1 MTAAQPKLPIDVHTQ
16 PMQRAPEPG
25 TGAGPHAHSAPTVRV
40 ALLGCGNVGGALA
53 EILLTR
59 ADDVADRTGIRL
71 ELVGIAVANP
81 DKPRPAAVEPAL
93 VGTDA
98 AALVS
103 RDDVDVVVEVI
114 GGLHPAHELVE
125 TALRNGKPVVTGNK
139 ALLAVAGAEL
149 AEVAASA
156 GVDLLYE
163 AAVAGAIP
171 VIRPLRESLAGEQIV
186 RIMGIVNGTTNYILT
201 RMEEEGDSYDDV
213 LREAQALG
221 LAERDPTADVE
232 GHDAAAKAAILA
244 ALAFGSDVVDADVYR
259 EGITAVSASDVA
271 YAARL
276 GYSVKLLAIAELVD
290 GGPEVSVRVHP
301 AMVPRTHPLA
311 SVRGAFN
318 AVFVEGAVS
327 GELML
332 YGRGAGGG
340 PTASA
345 MLGDLVDASRNLLA
359 GAPAPA
365 PKRTSMTVRR
375 AERPALGLLSLH
387 GRGGPPRGP
396 RLGGQDLRRPQRVH
410 PLHGAGRPRRGGAAD
425 LPHPRGARGRP
436 FGDDRRAAPAP
447 GGRPGQRRAP
457 RDRRARRGRGVT
469 PGWRGVVTEYRDFLP
484 VTERTPVVTLLE
496 GGTPLVPAP
505 RLSER
510 VGAQVWLK
518 VEGANPT
525 GSFKDRGMTMAIS
538 MAVEEGAKAVVCAS
552 TGNTSASAA
561 AYASRAGLAC
571 VVLIPDGHIALGKLA
586 QALMHGARVLQVRG
600 NFDQLLTIV
609 RDLPNHAPITVVN
622 SVNPHRIEGQKTGA
636 FEIVDVLGD
645 APDVHCI
652 PVGNAGNISAYWR
665 GYLQYKEAGRATKLP
680 RMMGFQAAGA
690 APIVLGHPV
699 ERPETIAT
707 AIRIGNPASWYSAT
721 AAASESGG
729 SITAV
734 SDDEIMDAYTFLAKE
749 ESVFCEA
756 ASSASVAGLLKE
768 GVPAGSRVVCVLTG
782 HGLKDPD
789 LAIKAISVPT
799 VIDLDLETVLA
810 EISL

>member
-1 MTAAQPKLPIDVHTQ
+1 M
-16 PMQRAPEPG
+16 
-25 TGAGPHAHSAPTVRV
+25 
-40 ALLGCGNVGGALA
+40 
-53 EILLTR
+53 
-59 ADDVADRTGIRL
+59 
-71 ELVGIAVANP
+71 ELVGIAVADP
-81 DKPRPAAVEPAL
+81 GKPRPDAVDPSL
-93 VGTDA
+93 IGTDA
-98 AALVS
+98 AALVE
-103 RDDVDVVVEVI
+103 RDDVDVVVELI

-125 TALRNGKPVVTGNK
+125 SALRLGKPVVTGNK
-139 ALLAVAGAEL
+139 ALLATAGAEL
-149 AEVAASA
+149 AQVAADA

-171 VIRPLRESLAGEQIV
+171 VIRPLRESLAGEQILRV
-186 RIMGIVNGTTNYILT
+186 MGIVNGTTNYILT
-201 RMEEEGDSYDDV
+201 RMEEDGDSYDDV
-213 LREAQALG
+213 LREAQELG

-244 ALAFGSDVVDADVYR
+244 SLAFGSDVVDSDVHR
-259 EGITAVSASDVA
+259 EGITTISAADVA
-271 YAARL
+271 YARKL
-276 GYSVKLLAIAELVD
+276 GYSVKLLAVAELVN
-290 GGPEVSVRVHP
+290 GGPEISVRVHP
-301 AMVPRTHPLA
+301 AMVPKTHPLA

-365 PKRTSMTVRR
+365 PKRTSATVRDQNDMR
-375 AERPALGLLSLH
+375 AAFYLSMDVADRPGVLAAVAKIFGDHDVSIRSMEQVGMAAEARLIFLTHSAREGDLLATIDELRQHQAVDRVSGVLRVIGG
-387 GRGGPPRGP
+387 GRWFR
-396 RLGGQDLRRPQRVH
+396 QRRPE
-410 PLHGAGRPRRGGAAD
+410 G
-425 LPHPRGARGRP
+425 
-436 FGDDRRAAPAP
+436 F
-447 GGRPGQRRAP
+447 
-457 RDRRARRGRGVT
+457 VT
-469 PGWRGVVTEYRDFLP
+469 AGWRGVIEEYRDFLP
-484 VTERTPVVTLLE
+484 VTEKTPVVTLLE

-510 VGAQVWLK
+510 VGAEVWLK

-525 GSFKDRGMTMAIS
+525 GSFKDRGMTMAMS
-538 MAVEEGAKAVVCAS
+538 MALAEGAKAVVCAS

-561 AYASRAGLAC
+561 AYAARAGMGC

-609 RDLPNHAPITVVN
+609 RELPDHAPITVVN

-665 GYLQYKEAGRATKLP
+665 GYLQYKEAGRSTKLP
-680 RMMGFQAAGA
+680 RMLGFQAAGA

-699 ERPETIAT
+699 ENPETIAT
-707 AIRIGNPASWYSAT
+707 AIRIGNPASWYSAA

-734 SDDEIMDAYTFLAKE
+734 TDDEILDAYTFLAQE

-756 ASSASVAGLLKE
+756 ASSASVAGLLKQ
-768 GVPAGSRVVCVLTG
+768 GVPAGSTVVCVLTG

-789 LAIKAISVPT
+789 LAIKSITVPT
-799 VIDLDLETVLA
+799 VIEPGLSSVLA